1 MRRTVALVIIA
12 GGLTGISGAA
22 HARAAGFDSVTM
34 TTALSYPTKPI
45 RLMVPFAEGD
55 ASGLVGRRPAR
66 GTDARAAGFSTVAMT
81 TALSYPTKPIRL
93 MVPFAPGGANDVV
106 ARIVAVKLSVALGQ
120 PVVVDNRGG
129 AGGTIGAD
137 IVAKAPPDGH
147 TLLIASMG
155 LAVNAVLY
163 PQLPYDTLKDLAP
176 VTLVGEQ
183 PNIVVVHPSVSA
195 KSMPELLALARAKPG
210 QISYGSGSV
219 GSTSHLVTL
228 LFLQMAHIDMQHI
241 PYKGL
246 GPAMTDLLGGQV
258 QLLIS
263 NVSTALPH
271 VKAGRLR
278 LLAVTTGKRFAM
290 FPDTPT
296 VIESGV
302 ANYESSGW
310 YGMLVTG
317 GTPQPILAKL
327 HRETTAILRSAAIRE
342 QFGNQ
347 GLEPVPTSPEA
358 FGKML
363 RADIAK
369 WAKVI
374 KASGA
379 KPE

>member
-1 MRRTVALVIIA
+1 VAVVAVVANLVLP
-12 GGLTGISGAA
+12 GGAA
-22 HARAAGFDSVTM
+22 AQQ
-34 TTALSYPTKPI
+34 YP
-45 RLMVPFAEGD
+45 A
-55 ASGLVGRRPAR
+55 
-66 GTDARAAGFSTVAMT
+66 
-81 TALSYPTKPIRL
+81 KPIRL

-106 ARIVAVKLSVALGQ
+106 ARIVAVRLGEALGQ

-163 PQLPYDTLKDLAP
+163 PKLPYDTLKDLAP
-176 VTLVGEQ
+176 VTMVGEQ
-183 PNIVVVHPSVSA
+183 PNILVVHPSVAA
-195 KSMPELLALARAKPG
+195 KSMTELLTLARAKPG
-210 QISYGSGSV
+210 QISYGSGGI
-219 GSTSHLVTL
+219 GSTSHLVTV
-228 LFLQMAHIDMQHI
+228 LFLQTAKIDMLHI

-246 GPAMTDLLGGQV
+246 GPAITDLLGGQV
-258 QLLIS
+258 QLVIS

-271 VKAGRLR
+271 LKANKLR
-278 LLAVTTGKRFAM
+278 LLAVTTAKRFYM

-296 VIESGV
+296 VNESGV
-302 ANYESSGW
+302 PGYESSGW

-317 GTPQPILAKL
+317 GTPKPILAKL
-327 HRETTAILRSAAIRE
+327 HTETVAVLSSPAIKE
-342 QFGNQ
+342 QFGVQ
-347 GLEPVPTSPEA
+347 GLETVPTSPEA
-358 FGKML
+358 FGKIL
-363 RADIAK
+363 RSDIEK

>member
-1 MRRTVALVIIA
+1 MVIA
-12 GGLTGISGAA
+12 GGLTGFCGAA
-22 HARAAGFDSVTM
+22 
-34 TTALSYPTKPI
+34 
-45 RLMVPFAEGD
+45 
-55 ASGLVGRRPAR
+55 
-66 GTDARAAGFSTVAMT
+66 DARAARFHTVAMT
-81 TALSYPTKPIRL
+81 ESYPTKPIRL

-106 ARIVAVKLSVALGQ
+106 ARIVAVKLSVSLGQ

-210 QISYGSGSV
+210 QISYGSGGV

-302 ANYESSGW
+302 ANYASSGW

-327 HRETTAILRSAAIRE
+327 HRETTAILNSAAIRE

-363 RADIAK
+363 RAEIAK

>member
-1 MRRTVALVIIA
+1 MRRSVLALLLA
-12 GGLTGISGAA
+12 LASGIGCAQQ
-22 HARAAGFDSVTM
+22 
-34 TTALSYPTKPI
+34 YPTKPVRMI
-45 RLMVPFAEGD
+45 
-55 ASGLVGRRPAR
+55 
-66 GTDARAAGFSTVAMT
+66 
-81 TALSYPTKPIRL
+81 
-93 MVPFAPGGANDVV
+93 VPFAPGGANDVV
-106 ARIVAVKLSVALGQ
+106 ARIVAVRLGETLGF

-137 IVAKAPPDGH
+137 LVAKAPPDGH

-163 PQLPYDTLKDLAP
+163 PKLPYDTLKDLTP

-183 PNIVVVHPSVSA
+183 PNIVVVHPSVAA
-195 KSMPELLALARAKPG
+195 KTMPELLALARAKPG
-210 QISYGSGSV
+210 SLSYGTGGV

-228 LFLQMAHIDMQHI
+228 LLLEMAKIDLVHI

-246 GPAMTDLLGGQV
+246 GPAITDLIGGQV
-258 QLLIS
+258 QLVVS

-271 VKAGRLR
+271 VKANRLR
-278 LLAVTTGKRFAM
+278 LLAVTTAKRFYM

-302 ANYESSGW
+302 PGYETSGW
-310 YGMLVTG
+310 YGMLATS
-317 GTPQPILAKL
+317 GTPKPVLDKIHK
-327 HRETTAILRSAAIRE
+327 ETVAVLNSAAIKE
-342 QFGNQ
+342 QFGTQ
-347 GLEPVPTSPEA
+347 GLEPVPTTPEA
-358 FGKML
+358 FAKLL
-363 RADIAK
+363 RSDIAK